1 MYKFAGAL
9 VRVPSRLSTLI
20 HMNSR
25 DLSELI
31 VEADFLWREISV
43 GDLIQIEESIWEGSF
58 EVLTPG
64 REYMVLAKMQSDTG
78 LRSFVTESN
87 LQDQTAVVY
96 PYSICNYVVLPAQWI
111 C

>member
-1 MYKFAGAL
+1 MHKFYDAS
-9 VRVPSRLSTLI
+9 VRAQQSLSTLSD
-20 HMNSR
+20 MNSR
-25 DLSELI
+25 DLSELM

-64 REYMVLAKMQSDTG
+64 REYMVLAKMQSATG
-78 LRSFVTESN
+78 LCSFVTESN

-96 PYSICNYVVLPAQWI
+96 PYSICNYVVLPGQWI